1 MRKKNTSRNLST
13 ATILSLILSLTAGT
27 TALANPLRPITP
39 PGLEKREAVSTPIG
53 NVELP
58 EVPVETPGN
67 SAKDQPVTGNP
78 GGVADSAPGR
88 VEDAL
93 PGNGNSS
100 PGNGSSDNAGGR
112 PDLPPGQVVSS
123 ESRAVRGF
131 VGGVGIPV
139 DLPAQAK
146 ADEAFG
152 ISKRESLGRV
162 QETGTPAQVARA
174 ERAAERVQQAS
185 AGCIAFVLE
194 RQADQRA
201 DCATASY
208 IIRYNA
214 GVDPAVEARN
224 LGLRKIDVDASL
236 TGTFPG
242 AVATLGSDQ
251 LALLSGISRVATIEV
266 DRRLELTQERTV
278 SSWGIDRLDQASLP
292 LNSRFSFAMTGQS
305 VSAYVVDS
313 GILASHEEFESRVTA
328 GFTAIDDGRG
338 TLDCNGHGT
347 HVAGT
352 LGGKNYGVA
361 PLVTL
366 VPVRVM
372 DCNGAGLLSGLLAA
386 MDWIAHDVGP
396 GEPAVVNLSLGA
408 GASPSLD
415 AAVNNLSARGITVFA
430 AAGNATIDACQVS
443 PARAPSAITVA
454 ASDRNDAFASFSNF
468 GACVDVIAPG
478 VSIPAA
484 YIGSNTDIRLLSGTS
499 MATPHVAGLAAAL
512 LSEQYFTPDQISQA
526 LKFVAVKDRITSV
539 PASTS
544 NLLVQIF
551 ASVPVVGDGESFT
564 LSATIPAPPT
574 AVTAK
579 LWFNAARV
587 NWTPAADGGAAVT
600 GNTVRIWENGRLI
613 RKVEVAGTVRT
624 ARIANLKRGKNYT
637 FTVLATNSVGTS
649 LDSSGTRSL
658 RVTRVR

>member
-1 MRKKNTSRNLST
+1 MNRKSIAVAVIL
-13 ATILSLILSLTAGT
+13 ALSLFATPGFAVGNVGGVGAGDGSGET
-27 TALANPLRPITP
+27 VRKVEESVA
-39 PGLEKREAVSTPIG
+39 TPIG
-53 NVELP
+53 NISNPVP
-58 EVPVETPGN
+58 EAPVGEGPQSGGPRDSQTSPAPVEPIREIVGGNPSDSPGDG
-67 SAKDQPVTGNP
+67 SAPGSDQQSPQPVT
-78 GGVADSAPGR
+78 
-88 VEDAL
+88 
-93 PGNGNSS
+93 SS
-100 PGNGSSDNAGGR
+100 PGA
-112 PDLPPGQVVSS
+112 PLPG
-123 ESRAVRGF
+123 AARGF
-131 VGGVGIPV
+131 IGGVGVPAGPV
-139 DLPAQAK
+139 DAIQQREEFEEAREQALER
-146 ADEAFG
+146 A
-152 ISKRESLGRV
+152 L
-162 QETGTPAQVARA
+162 ETKTPAQVRVI
-174 ERAAERVQQAS
+174 EAAAKRVQLAS
-185 AGCIAFVLE
+185 PGCIAFVLE

-214 GVDPAVEARN
+214 GIDPAVEARN
-224 LGLRKIDVDASL
+224 LGLRKIDVDATL

-242 AVATLGSDQ
+242 AVATLGPDQ
-251 LALLSGISRVATIEV
+251 LALLSGITRVATIEV
-266 DRRLELTQERTV
+266 DRRIELTQERTV
-278 SSWGIDRLDQASLP
+278 SAWGVDRLDQASLP

-313 GILASHEEFESRVTA
+313 GILASHEEFENRVTS

-386 MDWIAHDVGP
+386 VDWIANDVGP
-396 GEPAVVNLSLGA
+396 GERAVVNLSLGA

-415 AAVNNLSARGITVFA
+415 AAVNNLSARGITVVA

-454 ASDRNDAFASFSNF
+454 ASDRNDVFASFSNF

-484 YIGSNTDIRLLSGTS
+484 YIGSDTDIRLLSGTS

-526 LKFVAVKDRITSV
+526 LMFVSVRDRVTSV

-579 LWFNAARV
+579 LWFNTARV
-587 NWTPAADGGAAVT
+587 NWTPAPNGGAAVIAHT
-600 GNTVRIWENGRLI
+600 IRIWENGRLI
-613 RKVEVAGTVRT
+613 RKVEVSGTVRT
-624 ARIANLKRGKNYT
+624 ARISNLKRGKNYT

-649 LDSSGTRSL
+649 VDSSGTRSL

>member
-1 MRKKNTSRNLST
+1 MRKQNPNRNLSS
-13 ATILSLILSLTAGT
+13 AIILSLVLSLTAGT
-27 TALANPLRPITP
+27 SAIANPSKAINP
-39 PGLEKREAVSTPIG
+39 PGLEKRAEVSTPIG
-53 NVELP
+53 SVELP
-58 EVPVETPGN
+58 KVPDETPGN
-67 SAKDQPVTGNP
+67 STGDRASTGNP
-78 GGVADSAPGR
+78 GGVGESAPGR

-93 PGNGNSS
+93 PGNDNSS
-100 PGNGSSDNAGGR
+100 SGNNSSENAVGK
-112 PDLPPGQVVSS
+112 PEQPPGQLVSS
-123 ESRAVRGF
+123 DSRAVRGF
-131 VGGVGIPV
+131 VGGVGIPA

-152 ISKRESLGRV
+152 ISKRESLERV

-194 RQADQRA
+194 GQADQRA
-201 DCATASY
+201 GCATASY

-214 GVDPAVEARN
+214 GIDPAVEARN

-236 TGTFPG
+236 TNTFPG
-242 AVATLGSDQ
+242 AVATLGPDQ
-251 LALLSGISRVATIEV
+251 LALLAGISRVATIEV
-266 DRRLELTQERTV
+266 DRRIELTQERTV
-278 SSWGIDRLDQASLP
+278 SAWGVDRLDQAALP
-292 LNSRFSFAMTGQS
+292 LNSRFSFTMTGQS

-328 GFTAIDDGRG
+328 GFTAINDGRG

-386 MDWIAHDVGP
+386 MDWIASDVGP
-396 GEPAVVNLSLGA
+396 GERAVVNLSLGA

-415 AAVNNLSARGITVFA
+415 AAVNNLSARGITVVA

-454 ASDRNDAFASFSNF
+454 ASDRNDVFASFSNF
-468 GACVDVIAPG
+468 GTCVDVIAPG

-484 YIGSNTDIRLLSGTS
+484 YIGSDTDIRLLSGTS

-512 LSEQYFTPDQISQA
+512 LSVQYFTPDQISQA

-551 ASVPVVGDGESFT
+551 ASVPVVGDGASFT

-579 LWFNAARV
+579 LWFNSARV
-587 NWTPAADGGAAVT
+587 NWTPAADGGAVITAHT
-600 GNTVRIWENGRLI
+600 IRIWENGRLI
-613 RKVEVAGTVRT
+613 RKVEVSGTVRT
-624 ARIANLKRGKNYT
+624 ARISNLRSGKNYT
-637 FTVLATNSVGTS
+637 FTV
-649 LDSSGTRSL
+649 
-658 RVTRVR
+658 

>member
-1 MRKKNTSRNLST
+1 MKTRSIATALLIALCFPST
-13 ATILSLILSLTAGT
+13 AIAVGT
-27 TALANPLRPITP
+27 VL
-39 PGLEKREAVSTPIG
+39 
-53 NVELP
+53 
-58 EVPVETPGN
+58 PVEGTAERVGDIPSIPTVPGVEAPTTPGQ
-67 SAKDQPVTGNP
+67 AT
-78 GGVADSAPGR
+78 
-88 VEDAL
+88 
-93 PGNGNSS
+93 
-100 PGNGSSDNAGGR
+100 
-112 PDLPPGQVVSS
+112 PGQSG
-123 ESRAVRGF
+123 VRGF
-131 VGGVGIPV
+131 IGGIGIPAT
-139 DLPAQAK
+139 LPDQAK
-146 ADEAFG
+146 ERAAFESAREEA
-152 ISKRESLGRV
+152 L
-162 QETGTPAQVARA
+162 
-174 ERAAERVQQAS
+174 ERAAENRSAAQLRGATVAAARVQQSSPA
-185 AGCIAFVLE
+185 CIAFVIE
-194 RQADQRA
+194 RRADQRA

-214 GVDPAVEARN
+214 GVDSAIEARN
-224 LGLRKIDVDASL
+224 LGLRRIEVDASL

-242 AVATLGSDQ
+242 AVATLGPDQ
-251 LALLSGISRVATIEV
+251 LALLAGISRVATIEV
-266 DRRLELTQERTV
+266 DRRIELTQERTV
-278 SSWGIDRLDQASLP
+278 SAWGIDRLDQASLP

-313 GILASHEEFESRVTA
+313 GILASHEEFENRVTA

-386 MDWIAHDVGP
+386 MDWIANDVGP
-396 GEPAVVNLSLGA
+396 GERAVVNLSLGA
-408 GASPSLD
+408 GVSPSLD
-415 AAVNNLSARGITVFA
+415 AAVNNLSARGITVVA

-564 LSATIPAPPT
+564 LSASIPAPPS

-613 RKVEVAGTVRT
+613 KKVEVSGNVRT
-624 ARIANLKRGKNYT
+624 ARISNLKRGRNYT
-637 FTVLATNSVGTS
+637 FTVLATNSIGTS
-649 LDSSGTRSL
+649 VDSSGTRSL